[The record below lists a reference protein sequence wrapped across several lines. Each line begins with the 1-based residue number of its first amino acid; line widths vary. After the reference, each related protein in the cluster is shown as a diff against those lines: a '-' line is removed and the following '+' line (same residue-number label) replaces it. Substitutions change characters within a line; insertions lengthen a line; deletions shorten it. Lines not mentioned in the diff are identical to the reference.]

1 MCIAPVVRAFP
12 TYNTPAGNFLK
23 PFAFSATRMASSS
36 SPDTDGTLPQ
46 LLLSMRSHLGTGEGK
61 IRLILASQSPR
72 RKEILDMMG
81 LKDLFDV
88 KHSPLDEA
96 ALQSQLLD
104 EEDGGGMPEPKTY
117 TRVLAEE
124 KAKALAMDI
133 SSQVTQ
139 PTIVLGSDTIV
150 AWNDNILEKPK
161 DTAEAK
167 IMLTQLSGSEHTVH
181 TGVAIYRVLPRALSD
196 QPVTLVASFV
206 DTANVRFAPLSG
218 ADIDAYIATGEPM
231 DKAGSYGI
239 QGIGG
244 QLVASMEGDFFTVRW
259 SVFVCL

>member
-1 MCIAPVVRAFP
+1 MPVVRAFSTFKSP
-12 TYNTPAGNFLK
+12 VTNFLK
-23 PFAFSATRMASSS
+23 PFASSATRMASASS
-36 SPDTDGTLPQ
+36 SDTDGTLPQ
-46 LLLSMRSHLGTGEGK
+46 LLLSMRSHLGAGDGK
-61 IRLILASQSPR
+61 IRLVLASQSPR

-81 LKDLFDV
+81 LKDLYDV
-88 KHSPLDEA
+88 IHSPLDES
-96 ALQSQLLD
+96 ALQSQLY
-104 EEDGGGMPEPKTY
+104 EEGGGGMPEPKTY

-124 KAKALAMDI
+124 KAKALAMHI
-133 SSQVTQ
+133 SSQVTR

-150 AWNDNILEKPK
+150 TWNDSILEKPK

-181 TGVAIYRVLPRALSD
+181 TGVALYRVLPQAMSD
-196 QPVTLVASFV
+196 QPVTLVTSFV

-218 ADIDAYIATGEPM
+218 TDIDAYIATGEPM

-244 QLVASMEGDFFTVRW
+244 QLVASMEGDFFTVSW
-259 SVFVCL
+259 SAKFCL